1 MHCFLFNFTEAGH
14 GSLYTRWGRK
24 TCPDTAELVYEGVV
38 GGQSYKVIGGG
49 SNLLCLPKDPIPA
62 EFTSKVEAAASIYG
76 AEYQLEAYTSDS
88 LFSFENAKE
97 LHDHNVPCAV
107 CLTREPAIVM
117 MLPARTV
124 CYSDWKT
131 EYSGYLMAEANKHNG
146 RNEYVCVDYA
156 PETIAASNA
165 SEDAA
170 LLYFVQTVCGSLP
183 WSYINGLELTCVV
196 CTKY

>member
-1 MHCFLFNFTEAGH
+1 
-14 GSLYTRWGRK
+14 
-24 TCPDTAELVYEGVV
+24 
-38 GGQSYKVIGGG
+38 
-49 SNLLCLPKDPIPA
+49 
-62 EFTSKVEAAASIYG
+62 
-76 AEYQLEAYTSDS
+76 
-88 LFSFENAKE
+88 
-97 LHDHNVPCAV
+97 
-107 CLTREPAIVM
+107 M